1 MECER
6 VREVKEGVGEDES
19 QSESE
24 RGRKR
29 GRERL
34 RRGLSEKGQGV

>member
-1 MECER
+1 MR
-6 VREVKEGVGEDES
+6 VRARVGEI
-19 QSESE
+19 E

-34 RRGLSEKGQGV
+34 RRGLSEKGQGE